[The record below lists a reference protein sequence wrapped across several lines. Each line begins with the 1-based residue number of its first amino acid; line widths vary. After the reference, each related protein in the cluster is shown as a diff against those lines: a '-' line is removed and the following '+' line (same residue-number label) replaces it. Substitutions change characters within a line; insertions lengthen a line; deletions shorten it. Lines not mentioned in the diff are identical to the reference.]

1 MPATW
6 MRNYRPIYARRAG
19 LGHRRRMGGKG
30 FFGDLWD
37 GIKRGA
43 KKAANWVGNAAIDTH
58 NFVKKNKLV
67 SRGLSFVPGV
77 GGLVGSVVADKLGY
91 GRRRR
96 IRRRRYGGA
105 LQVAKP
111 VLDYLYRS
119 QAGNTPFTRTLQ
131 YASQRLRQ
139 AGHRLLPAGL
149 DYLSRAAASRGWGR
163 RRRVYRRRGRG
174 VRRVYRRR
182 GRGIR
187 RVYRRR
193 GYGVRRVY
201 RRKRMS
207 GRGLGLSLL
216 GNLVHQGLKNG
227 RYISRGLNVLRSTF
241 PSVLHYPLKG
251 ITKIVHRAGYGRKRK
266 AVHKCGGC
274 RGGARRK
281 VVRRRRVGG
290 KRRVVRRR
298 RVGGM
303 SRGRMRGRGDPIN
316 GLASIVRF

>member
-30 FFGDLWD
+30 FFGDLWN
-37 GIKRGA
+37 GV
-43 KKAANWVGNAAIDTH
+43 KKAARWVGKAAVDTH
-58 NFVKKNKLV
+58 DFVKKNKLV
-67 SRGLSFVPGV
+67 SRGLGIVPGV

-91 GRRRR
+91 GRRRSY
-96 IRRRRYGGA
+96 RRRRYGGA

-111 VLDYLYRS
+111 VLDYLYRN
-119 QAGNTPFTRTLQ
+119 QVGKTPLTRTLQ
-131 YASQRLRQ
+131 YASQRLRR
-139 AGHRLLPAGL
+139 AGHRLLPAGI

-163 RRRVYRRRGRG
+163 RRRVYRRRGYG
-174 VRRVYRRR
+174 VRRRRVYRRH
-182 GRGIR
+182 GH
-187 RVYRRR
+187 
-193 GYGVRRVY
+193 GVRRVY

-216 GNLVHQGLKNG
+216 GNLVHQGLKSG
-227 RYISRGLNVLRSTF
+227 RYISRGINVLRSTF
-241 PSVLHYPLKG
+241 PSLLHYPLKAVNKV
-251 ITKIVHRAGYGRKRK
+251 IYRAGYGRKRK
-266 AVHKCGGC
+266 SVHKCGGC